1 MRRIAAVALALAASA
16 TPAFAN
22 GRPPGTS
29 TIVFEQGHEE
39 NIVSG
44 QTFGLLVSQ
53 DGGATWEWMC
63 ESAVGY
69 SGQYDP
75 IYSYSPNG
83 TVFATTFRGLKAMRD
98 RCNFDAVEAT
108 GCTPGDGSADFCALE
123 HDDKCTFVSTN
134 TLNGS
139 GDVFYAA
146 ADPTDGQIYES
157 TDDGMTFPLVAAPG
171 QNNDWWESVAVA
183 PSDNQI
189 IYLAGY
195 RLANGNP
202 KQFLMLGSTNGG
214 ATYTPLAGLADI
226 TSASNSIM
234 DIVAIDPTDTNT
246 FYVTVTVEDK
256 IHFGLWKTVD
266 AGAHF
271 TEILQLSDRMA
282 VALRHNGDLVVGTAT
297 SGSQVSHDKGANWS
311 PITGAPHINCL
322 TENSAGE
329 LWACTAN
336 FGSMSVPS
344 DDAAIMK
351 TTDLVNWTKVLRY
364 QDIAGPVTCPNG
376 TKQQDCC
383 VAQQWCAVKNQL
395 GIASNVIDCAVA
407 GDGPPAADVTPPK
420 PKGCCE
426 TGGGA
431 PAGSLA
437 LGTAVAMLVA
447 RRRRRRAC

>member
-1 MRRIAAVALALAASA
+1 MRRFAAVVALSLLAGGGTAL
-16 TPAFAN
+16 AN

-29 TIVFEQGHEE
+29 TIVFEKGNDQ
-39 NIVSG
+39 NIISG

-53 DGGATWEWMC
+53 DGGTTWQWMC

-75 IYSYSPNG
+75 IYSYGASG

-98 RCNFDAVEAT
+98 RCSFDPVEAT

-134 TLNGS
+134 TLDS
-139 GDVFYAA
+139 SSDVFYAA
-146 ADPTDGQIYES
+146 ADPSDGQVYES

-171 QNNDWWESVAVA
+171 QNNDWWESIAIA
-183 PSDNQI
+183 PSNSQI

-195 RLANGNP
+195 RLENGNP
-202 KQFLMLGSTNGG
+202 KQFLMLGSTDGG
-214 ATYTPLAGLADI
+214 ANYMPLPGLADI

-234 DIVAIDPTDTNT
+234 DIVAIDHADPLT
-246 FYVTVTVEDK
+246 FFVTVTVEDK

-266 AGAHF
+266 GGQHF
-271 TEILQLSDRMA
+271 TEVLQLADRMA
-282 VALRHNGDLVVGTAT
+282 AALRSNGDLVVGTAT
-297 SGSQVSHDKGANWS
+297 SGTQVSHDKGVNWS
-311 PITGAPHINCL
+311 PVTGAPHINCL
-322 TENSAGE
+322 SENSAGE

-336 FGSMSVPS
+336 FGSMSIPS

-351 TTDLVNWTKVLRY
+351 TTDLVTWTKVLRY
-364 QDIAGPVTCPNG
+364 QDITGPVTCPSG

-383 VAQQWCAVKNQL
+383 VAQQWCIVRDQL
-395 GIASNVIDCAVA
+395 GVVANVTDCALA
-407 GDGPPAADVTPPK
+407 SGDGPPAADVTPPK
-420 PKGCCE
+420 GKGCCD

-437 LGTAVAMLVA
+437 LGTVVAMLVS
-447 RRRRRRAC
+447 RRRRRR